1 MRLGVYG
8 GTFDP
13 FHNGHRA
20 VVEGQLERFRFDRLL
35 LVPAN
40 IPPHKRHVAISH
52 RCHRV
57 AMTALAIADLDRAV
71 ISTTDLDSPAPS
83 YTIDTVARL
92 HAAIPGSAPLSF
104 ILGADS
110 FEDLPLWH
118 DYLRLVESCHII
130 VTARPGYDLDAGHLP
145 ETVRSRIVD
154 LRGVAPSAGPPEST
168 DAATKIYLTDDS
180 YIDVSSTTIRER
192 ARSGASLEGLVA
204 ESVAAYI
211 RKQELYK
218 DPR

>member
-1 MRLGVYG
+1 MKLGVYG

-20 VVEGQLERFRFDRLL
+20 VVEALLERFRFDRLL

-57 AMTALAIADLDRAV
+57 AMTALATADLDRAV
-71 ISTTDLDSPAPS
+71 ISTTDLDAPAPS
-83 YTIDTVARL
+83 YTVDTVERL
-92 HAAIPGSAPLSF
+92 HAAIPDSSPLFF

-118 DYLRLVESCHII
+118 DYLRLIESCNII
-130 VTARPGYDLDAGHLP
+130 VTARPGYELGAGHLP
-145 ETVRSRIVD
+145 EAVRAKIVD
-154 LRGVAPSAGPPEST
+154 LRDVAASAGPPDTT
-168 DAATKIYLTDDS
+168 DAKPKIFLTDDA
-180 YIDVSSTTIRER
+180 YIDVSSTMIRER
-192 ARSGASLEGLVA
+192 ARAGESLDGLVA
-204 ESVAAYI
+204 QSVAAYI
-211 RKQELYK
+211 RKQELYTET
-218 DPR
+218 R